1 METKG
6 VEVSRTDINLLMT
19 VLFEVVQQ
27 EGWPSEQNRLEVE
40 SLRKRIGLCQGDMKP
55 FQMVFVPTENF
66 SEWFNTQR
74 EQETNDEPYSES
86 TTS

>member
-6 VEVSRTDINLLMT
+6 VEISRSDINLLMT
-19 VLFEVVQQ
+19 VLFEAVQR
-27 EGWPSEQNRLEVE
+27 EGWPSAENRLEVE

-74 EQETNDEPYSES
+74 EQEEND
-86 TTS
+86 

>member
-6 VEVSRTDINLLMT
+6 VEISRTDINLLMT

-55 FQMVFVPTENF
+55 FTMVFVPTENF
-66 SEWFNTQR
+66 SEWFNTQQ
-74 EQETNDEPYSES
+74 EQETNNEPYSES